1 MSNDGYAKS
10 NDYYKNIEFDYGGL
24 EYKKEE
30 IAEEVLDVENGS
42 DTDNGTIYEGN
53 ATDTKGGLLNSE
65 GSNESTWG
73 NSMTAEQA
81 SGKYVIAEAFE
92 EFAEKMEAKLDYI
105 SAQISAKN
113 EVVQNIDVEDNKPEV
128 DTASEINKLKEEVE
142 NISSQMM
149 KIVAYVNDLNKNIS
163 LHEKIE
169 NNLNKEL
176 EAYKKDIVAYSK
188 KDIMEKVCEIHSDLS
203 KELDS
208 DVVKENDKFVKIIK
222 YYSSYLESILR
233 RNQVEIRKVNVGDEY
248 DENISEVGD
257 TVATNDESLNG
268 KIGAVESVAY
278 VYNSGLRNL
287 LLKPARVKLY
297 KYYCPCSLLQQD

>member
-208 DVVKENDKFVKIIK
+208 DVVKENDKFMKIIK

-233 RNQVEIRKVNVGDEY
+233 RNQVEIKKVNVGGEY

-257 TVATNDESLNG
+257 TVCTDDENLTG
-268 KIGAVESVAY
+268 KVGAVESVAY

-287 LLKPARVKLY
+287 LLKPAKVKLY
-297 KYYCPCSLLQQD
+297 KYTKKEDE

>member
-1 MSNDGYAKS
+1 MSNDGYAKR
-10 NDYYKNIEFDYGGL
+10 NDYYKNIEFDYGGS
-24 EYKKEE
+24 EYEKEE
-30 IAEEVLDVENGS
+30 IAEEVPDIENGS

-53 ATDTKGGLLNSE
+53 ATDTEGGLLNS
-65 GSNESTWG
+65 GAPNESTWG
-73 NSMTAEQA
+73 NSLTAEQDSVKFVTA
-81 SGKYVIAEAFE
+81 GAFE
-92 EFAEKMEAKLDYI
+92 EFAEKVETKLDYI

-113 EVVQNIDVEDNKPEV
+113 EVVQSTDAEDNKPEA
-128 DTASEINKLKEEVE
+128 DTVSEINKLKEEVE

-149 KIVAYVNDLNKNIS
+149 KMVAYVNDLNKNIS

-208 DVVKENDKFVKIIK
+208 DVVKENDKFTKIIK

-233 RNQVEIRKVNVGDEY
+233 RNQVEIKKVNVGDEY

-257 TVATNDESLNG
+257 TVCTDDENLTG
-268 KIGAVESVAY
+268 KVGAVESVAY

-287 LLKPARVKLY
+287 LLKPAKVKLY
-297 KYYCPCSLLQQD
+297 KYTKKEEE